1 MTTKPTNVQI
11 ISKTYW
17 SLLNRFLNNK
27 KIPLIPP
34 LFHKN
39 KFVTNSKEKAK
50 LFNALF
56 AKQRSLIK
64 SSSKLSLH
72 LYYLNIAKTTL
83 LKATL
88 LK

>member
-1 MTTKPTNVQI
+1 MATKLTNVQR

-17 SLLNRFLNNK
+17 SLLNRILNNK

-39 KFVTNSKEKAK
+39 KFLTNSKEKAK

-64 SSSKLSLH
+64 NSSELSLH
-72 LYYLNIAKTTL
+72 LHYLNIAKTTL

-88 LK
+88 LI